1 MWIDDGWMMRFYQL
15 LSVNVTIHIHKP
27 IVHEEYS
34 HVCVEGRKCV
44 EGRVSQDDAVGMLW
58 HLR

>member
-27 IVHEEYS
+27 IVHDEYS
-34 HVCVEGRKCV
+34 HVCV